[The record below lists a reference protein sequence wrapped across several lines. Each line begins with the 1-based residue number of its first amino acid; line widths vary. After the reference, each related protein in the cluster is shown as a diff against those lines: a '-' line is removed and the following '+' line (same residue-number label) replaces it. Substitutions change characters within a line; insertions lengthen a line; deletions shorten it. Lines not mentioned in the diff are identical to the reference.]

1 MLESNLVGK
10 KKKYST
16 AKNGIDIDGWNGTV
30 TTSPGVTQVF
40 VEGKLTFNFSPSA
53 VNWVRIPYA
62 GTPYPRGE
70 DCDIAVKFNIRN
82 IPSGYVIV
90 WSKFRQGDNVASIM
104 PVVRANGNVI
114 VYFGG
119 ATYPTASFVTFN
131 AEHELKTTRRGS
143 VYTTYLDG
151 VQILQFT
158 AVGNDQAA
166 YDWTFGS
173 YFDPYG
179 NIITTTYANPAD
191 WTLLGISI
199 KRA

>member
-1 MLESNLVGK
+1 MESNLIK
-10 KKKYST
+10 KKKSST
-16 AKNGIDIDGWNGTV
+16 AKNGLDIDGWNGTV

-53 VNWVRIPYA
+53 VNWVRMPYS

-104 PVVRANGNVI
+104 PIVRVDGKVV
-114 VYFGG
+114 VYFG
-119 ATYPTASFVTFN
+119 ATSYIADGVVSFNVD
-131 AEHELKTTRRGS
+131 HELKTTRRGS

-158 AVGNDQAA
+158 AVGNNQAA

-173 YFDPYG
+173 YLDFSG
-179 NIITTTYANPAD
+179 SIITTTYAFPAN

-199 KRA
+199 KRV